1 MYVSLTWLIQ
11 SGPDVVWSQAHLYF
25 YNDFLLNS
33 PTPRCEAGLFSFIL
47 QWNCD
52 KFQRNRDNPVQYH
65 AVFGSRLLIDM
76 SQKSIFLVG
85 APLSSNLD
93 WDTDELLNVPI
104 PPFHDEKV
112 VGSAHQLPLDQPPV
126 KWRLL
131 RPSTEKLG
139 ESYAAYEGPE
149 DPAFLISH
157 QLAVMGEAS
166 TETSA
171 DRILSQFYDHSFT
184 VHETSEVSS
193 STDMADSGHESS
205 LEGNGTTIIRLEN
218 EDVPP
223 SPHALHIPGPLS
235 ELQELPTAKYLQSIA
250 PQTMT
255 VNLIAGILAIHP
267 PRRVVTRQWKTELDI
282 IELVVGDETR
292 AGFGVTCWTK
302 PDKSAKTRETD
313 RLGQSLAS
321 LRPHDIVLFRTIGL
335 STFQD
340 RVYGQSLRGGIT
352 TVELLHRKPLDMTDA
367 VGFYQGRISS
377 DSGDQPLLK
386 VCRVRNW
393 MLRFVA
399 DAAGGGVSS
408 PRGLPPDTQ

>member
-1 MYVSLTWLIQ
+1 MSL
-11 SGPDVVWSQAHLYF
+11 
-25 YNDFLLNS
+25 NN
-33 PTPRCEAGLFSFIL
+33 
-47 QWNCD
+47 
-52 KFQRNRDNPVQYH
+52 
-65 AVFGSRLLIDM
+65 
-76 SQKSIFLVG
+76 IFLVG
-85 APLSSNLD
+85 APLSSTLN

-112 VGSAHQLPLDQPPV
+112 EGSANQPSLDHPPV

-149 DPAFLISH
+149 DPAFFISH
-157 QLAVMGEAS
+157 RLAVKGEAS

-171 DRILSQFYDHSFT
+171 DHILSQFYNHSFT
-184 VHETSEVSS
+184 VHETSDVSS
-193 STDMADSGHESS
+193 STEVADSGQEGS
-205 LEGNGTTIIRLEN
+205 LEDSATTIIRLEN
-218 EDVPP
+218 EDVAP
-223 SPHALHIPGPLS
+223 SPYALHISGPLS
-235 ELQELPTAKYLQSIA
+235 ELQNLPTAKYLQSIA

-267 PRRVVTRQWKTELDI
+267 PRRVGTRQWKTELDI

-292 AGFGVTCWTK
+292 AGFGVTCWIK
-302 PDKSAKTRETD
+302 PGKSAKTSETD

-340 RVYGQSLRGGIT
+340 RVYGQSLRGGMT

-367 VGFYQGRISS
+367 VGFYQGRISG

-386 VCRVRNW
+386 VRRVRNW

-399 DAAGGGVSS
+399 DAAGGGASS